1 MEQERSDWENELN
14 LLLSEDISSVVA
26 REKTDFDRLVSPFER
41 SLVLVGAGNLGR
53 QVLARLRKD
62 GIEPLAFADNNP
74 TLHGKSIDGIE
85 VLSREQ
91 AAEIYGSSAA
101 FIVTIWNTDHSFIQT
116 RKELVELN
124 CKKVV
129 STVTLRW
136 KYPESLLPFFWLD
149 NPSKTVEN
157 AALIKLAFS
166 LWGDRFSR
174 QEYLAQLK
182 FRILGEFDSLSA
194 PILQESYFPDDLFDL
209 LQDENFIDCGA
220 FDGITVKHFLERQK
234 NFTGKIVAYEPDPD
248 NFELLEQF
256 KANLA
261 KDTKERILPLPYAVG
276 AKHEKVHFDA
286 NGTMGSSISNN
297 GKIEVECVLLDENLS
312 DLKILPTY
320 IKMDIEG
327 SELDALIGGRDLIQ
341 KETPIL
347 AICLYH
353 RYDDLWRIPLFIHS
367 LECDYRLFLRPHEI
381 EGWQLVCYAVPV
393 DRLKNSKS

>member
-85 VLSREQ
+85 VLSRQQ

-220 FDGITVKHFLERQK
+220 FDGITVKHF
-234 NFTGKIVAYEPDPD
+234 
-248 NFELLEQF
+248 
-256 KANLA
+256 
-261 KDTKERILPLPYAVG
+261 
-276 AKHEKVHFDA
+276 
-286 NGTMGSSISNN
+286 
-297 GKIEVECVLLDENLS
+297 
-312 DLKILPTY
+312 
-320 IKMDIEG
+320 
-327 SELDALIGGRDLIQ
+327 
-341 KETPIL
+341 
-347 AICLYH
+347 
-353 RYDDLWRIPLFIHS
+353 
-367 LECDYRLFLRPHEI
+367 
-381 EGWQLVCYAVPV
+381 
-393 DRLKNSKS
+393 